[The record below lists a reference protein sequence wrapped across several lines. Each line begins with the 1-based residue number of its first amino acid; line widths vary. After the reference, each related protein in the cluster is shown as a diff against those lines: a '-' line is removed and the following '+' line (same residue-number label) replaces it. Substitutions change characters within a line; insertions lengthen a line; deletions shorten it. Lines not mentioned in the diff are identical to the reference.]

1 MMISTK
7 GRYAVRIML
16 ELSHSDADR
25 LVSLSEIA
33 KNQKISLKYL
43 EAIVASLS
51 KAGLIT
57 GLRGKNG
64 GYRLTRSPAEY
75 TLREILTVTE
85 NGLVPVNCACITG
98 KGDCERAG
106 DCNVLPVWLGLD
118 KVICDYLDGITLDKL
133 S

>member
-25 LVSLSEIA
+25 LVPLSEIA

-64 GYRLTRSPAEY
+64 GYRLNRTPAEY

-85 NGLVPVNCACITG
+85 NGLVPVNCACLTG
-98 KGDCERAG
+98 DGDCERSAE
-106 DCNVLPVWLGLD
+106 CRVMPVWLGLD
-118 KVICDYLDGITLDKL
+118 KVICDYLDGITLADI
-133 S
+133 